1 MYKLTDRGMQKVKRY
16 LAELNAKRK
25 EILDAGKDTADETNL
40 PTVDDIISDIEWT
53 GVDED
58 GSYLNG
64 WGVTDNYDSDY
75 ALELKLDRDF
85 IEASTSIECSDLN
98 SEVAYDSKNKLASGD
113 SKEMADL
120 IFDTL
125 FGNTQFPQ
133 FDPDLCTEIDD
144 ETGDTQYVDRGKS
157 EIVFGY
163 MGHVYKVKIS
173 CIN

>member
-16 LAELNAKRK
+16 LAELKAKRK
-25 EILDAGKDTADETNL
+25 EILDAGKDTAYETNL

-75 ALELKLDRDF
+75 ALELRLGEDF
-85 IEASTSIECSDLN
+85 IESSTSIKCSEISDESSSRL
-98 SEVAYDSKNKLASGD
+98 SSGD
-113 SKEMADL
+113 SKEMSDI

-163 MGHVYKVKIS
+163 MGHVYKVKVS
-173 CIN
+173 CID

>member
-25 EILDAGKDTADETNL
+25 EILDSGKDTADETNL

-85 IEASTSIECSDLN
+85 IEASTSIKCFETDTSASNNFREAILSEIQAMIN
-98 SEVAYDSKNKLASGD
+98 SAYDDKNRFNDYSDEIENAYQLGYCDAELRVLLYLRNFIEKL
-113 SKEMADL
+113 
-120 IFDTL
+120 
-125 FGNTQFPQ
+125 
-133 FDPDLCTEIDD
+133 
-144 ETGDTQYVDRGKS
+144 
-157 EIVFGY
+157 
-163 MGHVYKVKIS
+163 
-173 CIN
+173 